1 MLAVDDMSL
10 AAESGLADVSDFA
23 LDFFLL
29 ALGLPAVDE
38 VSLAESEP
46 AAVSDFVLFVDF
58 LLEDVPPLEAA
69 D

>member
-1 MLAVDDMSL
+1 LLAVDDASL
-10 AAESGLADVSDFA
+10 AAESGLAAVSDFA

-29 ALGLPAVDE
+29 ALDLLAVDE

-46 AAVSDFVLFVDF
+46 LAASDFVLFVDF
-58 LLEDVPPLEAA
+58 LLEDVLALEAA